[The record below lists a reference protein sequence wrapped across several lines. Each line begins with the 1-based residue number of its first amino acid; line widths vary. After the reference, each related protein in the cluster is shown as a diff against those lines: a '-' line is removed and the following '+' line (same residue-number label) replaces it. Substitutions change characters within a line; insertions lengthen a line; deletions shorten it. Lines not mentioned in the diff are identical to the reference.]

1 MKLLFF
7 SADDHEVAHVGKEF
21 AEAGIPCEVRR
32 GECNSNLNQPACT
45 ELWIR
50 HDRDCHRALMLCVQL
65 GVGFARRA
73 PRKSFIDSWSEI
85 SSGTAPLPEESERM
99 RAEPEPETE
108 HSEEEML
115 HAPRL
120 RRSRAA

>member
-7 SADDHEVAHVGKEF
+7 SVDDREVANVSKEF
-21 AEAGIPCEVRR
+21 TDAGILCEVRR
-32 GECNSNLNQPACT
+32 EDSNHGLNQPACS

-73 PRKSFIDSWSEI
+73 PRKSFIESWSEI
-85 SSGTAPLPEESERM
+85 SSGTAPLPEETERM
-99 RAEPEPETE
+99 RDEQEPTPENG
-108 HSEEEML
+108 EEEMV

>member
-1 MKLLFF
+1 MKLLYF
-7 SADDHEVAHVGKEF
+7 STDDREVAHVGKEF
-21 AEAGIPCEVRR
+21 SQAGIACELRH
-32 GECNSNLNQPACT
+32 GESSQALNQPACT

-85 SSGTAPLPEESERM
+85 SSGTAPLPEDGTDPRPDQE
-99 RAEPEPETE
+99 EPD
-108 HSEEEML
+108 EEML
-115 HAPRL
+115 DEHPL
-120 RRSRAA
+120 RKARAA